1 MANRV
6 NLRIGGTSFA
16 LLADESPEYVQKLA
30 EYLNARCPNDGTPQM
45 TALALGGLA
54 VTEELFQTIEKH
66 KETEMQIRAY
76 QEETV
81 RLRSELSALKRRL
94 CYDRTRQAEAEE
106 SEGGQS

>member
-16 LLADESPEYVQKLA
+16 LLADESPEYVRKLA
-30 EYLNARCPNDGTPQM
+30 EYLNARCPDDGTPQM

-66 KETEMQIRAY
+66 KETEMQIRSYEA
-76 QEETV
+76 ETV
-81 RLRSELSALKRRL
+81 RLRSELSALKRQL
-94 CYDRTRQAEAEE
+94 CYYQKQLSTKNE
-106 SEGGQS
+106 SEGGQA